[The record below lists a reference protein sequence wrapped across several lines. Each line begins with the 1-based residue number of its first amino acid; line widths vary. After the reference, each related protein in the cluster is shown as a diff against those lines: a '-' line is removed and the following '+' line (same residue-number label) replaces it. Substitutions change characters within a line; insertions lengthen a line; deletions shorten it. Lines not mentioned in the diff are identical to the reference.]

1 MKINVNGYEVE
12 ITAKLNGDNDDA
24 TLFFLNDLS
33 IAFQNSCIYNTTTG
47 FDALA
52 NRDKKTS
59 AELFD
64 ICHKAGLYEG

>member
-33 IAFQNSCIYNTTTG
+33 IAFQNSCIYNR
-47 FDALA
+47 F
-52 NRDKKTS
+52 
-59 AELFD
+59 
-64 ICHKAGLYEG
+64 